1 MYSMFPSIEIFPCNC
16 HNALHFFFKKNTTEE
31 ITFEIVEHLGDI
43 SIQSNGWTK
52 ELNIVKWN
60 GGSEKYD
67 LRTWSP
73 EHDKMSKGCT
83 FHQTEMEALAKILK
97 DRF

>member
-1 MYSMFPSIEIFPCNC
+1 MS
-16 HNALHFFFKKNTTEE
+16 KNTNTQE
-31 ITFEIVEHLGDI
+31 IAFEIVEHLGNI

-60 GGSEKYD
+60 GGMEKFD
-67 LRTWSP
+67 IRSWSP

-83 FHQTEMEALAKILK
+83 FHKSEMEALAKILK

>member
-1 MYSMFPSIEIFPCNC
+1 MKKIN
-16 HNALHFFFKKNTTEE
+16 LHLGFARSSTAVLLPVLGKIKLQATSKERRIIMAKKNTTEE

-67 LRTWSP
+67 LRSWAP
-73 EHDKMSKGCT
+73 ELDKM
-83 FHQTEMEALAKILK
+83 
-97 DRF
+97 

>member
-1 MYSMFPSIEIFPCNC
+1 M
-16 HNALHFFFKKNTTEE
+16 AKKENTQEVA
-31 ITFEIVEHLGDI
+31 FEIIESLGII
-43 SIQSNGWTK
+43 SVQSNGWTK

-60 GGSEKYD
+60 GGSAKYD
-67 LRTWSP
+67 LRSWSP

-83 FHQTEMEALAKILK
+83 FHKAEMEALAKILK